1 MVSPVD
7 PNGLPGVSVVMKGT
21 TQGTVTDAEGRFSLE
36 VSPGATLIFSFVG
49 YKTQELVYSGQSS
62 MMITMEENAQELG
75 EIVVTG
81 YTSTERKD
89 ITGAVATIKS
99 TSFQDISLNGV
110 DQALQGQAPG
120 VQVTQSSGTPGGG
133 ISVHI
138 RGATSISATNNPLY
152 IVDGIQVQTGGMSG
166 RDFGG
171 QDDNAL
177 SLINPNDIESVTILK
192 DASAKAL
199 YGSRASNGVVI
210 IKTKRGKNSKTKIA
224 FDVQRGIID
233 PVKKLKLLDATQLL
247 ELQRE
252 AITNNGKKPESFGLI
267 PGVTDGVNTN
277 WQDKVLR
284 TGILQQYQLSAT
296 GGDENTTFYISGSYR
311 DEEGVQLNNK
321 FQRLGL
327 TMNLD
332 QRLSEKLTLGTNLVI
347 SRGFNKRV
355 KGDNFLDGVYSGAVK
370 SLPYYTPYDEN
381 GALVGPGSPLYA
393 AFPPV

>member
-36 VSPGATLIFSFVG
+36 LSPGATVIFSFVG

-152 IVDGIQVQTGGMSG
+152 IVDGIQVQTG
-166 RDFGG
+166 
-171 QDDNAL
+171 
-177 SLINPNDIESVTILK
+177 
-192 DASAKAL
+192 
-199 YGSRASNGVVI
+199 
-210 IKTKRGKNSKTKIA
+210 
-224 FDVQRGIID
+224 
-233 PVKKLKLLDATQLL
+233 
-247 ELQRE
+247 
-252 AITNNGKKPESFGLI
+252 
-267 PGVTDGVNTN
+267 
-277 WQDKVLR
+277 
-284 TGILQQYQLSAT
+284 
-296 GGDENTTFYISGSYR
+296 
-311 DEEGVQLNNK
+311 
-321 FQRLGL
+321 
-327 TMNLD
+327 
-332 QRLSEKLTLGTNLVI
+332 
-347 SRGFNKRV
+347 
-355 KGDNFLDGVYSGAVK
+355 
-370 SLPYYTPYDEN
+370 
-381 GALVGPGSPLYA
+381 
-393 AFPPV
+393 